1 MVIAAVFT
9 HSKLRSTTTNKFVV
23 SLASWSR
30 DQLQFDVTYT
40 RSRGEDSVVT
50 SLGPPD
56 PTSLSCHWPRCHV
69 VSCSVKSHTVT
80 WWGFFDVTGDPP
92 TTSSSCHWPH
102 GHMPSCS
109 ETSHAYVISVQ
120 YDVTHGHVVGIPWW
134 RHRDPR
140 HKFVVSLAVAD
151 LMVGVIVLPFSSA
164 NQVRKLH
171 QRSPHCTPTLPSA
184 RRIHPVI

>member
-120 YDVTHGHVVGIPWW
+120 YDVTHGHVVGIPW
-134 RHRDPR
+134 
-140 HKFVVSLAVAD
+140 
-151 LMVGVIVLPFSSA
+151 
-164 NQVRKLH
+164 
-171 QRSPHCTPTLPSA
+171 
-184 RRIHPVI
+184 